1 MAARAIRPAARTVAA
16 EPDDL
21 AFARGFLLAL
31 PISLALWAGIIA
43 TLMHW
48 IAP

>member
-1 MAARAIRPAARTVAA
+1 MATRTIRPAAIPAD

-21 AFARGFLLAL
+21 ACARGIILAL
-31 PISLALWAGIIA
+31 PLSLALWAGIIA

-48 IAP
+48 M

>member
-1 MAARAIRPAARTVAA
+1 MAARTIRPASRTAAA

-31 PISLALWAGIIA
+31 PLSLALWAGIIA
-43 TLMHW
+43 TLMQW
-48 IAP
+48 M

>member
-1 MAARAIRPAARTVAA
+1 MSALCALCAEPTP

-31 PISLALWAGIIA
+31 PLSLALWAGIIA
-43 TLMHW
+43 TLMQW
-48 IAP
+48 M